1 MIILDVARLENIPW
15 ALADYGFRV
24 IIAGGFADIFY
35 MNCMKNGMLPI
46 VMDKDMR
53 EQLAKT
59 DAREQI
65 TVDLENEIIITNMH
79 RFHFTIEKMWKEKLL
94 NGLDE
99 ISITM
104 QYEQEIKSMKEK
116 WLYIKKSDG
125 ILKMYLHSKLTVI
138 YYVKIRGERE

>member
-1 MIILDVARLENIPW
+1 
-15 ALADYGFRV
+15 
-24 IIAGGFADIFY
+24 

-46 VMDKDMR
+46 VMDKEMR

-59 DAREQI
+59 NARDQME
-65 TVDLENEIIITNMH
+65 VDLENEVIITNTH

-104 QYEQEIKSMKEK
+104 QYEQEIEE
-116 WLYIKKSDG
+116 Y
-125 ILKMYLHSKLTVI
+125 
-138 YYVKIRGERE
+138 ERKVASY